1 MKKIFLLL
9 AVVGSI
15 FFTACSSQDEV
26 ISERNNSSSTINV
39 QASICESNP
48 EYIKGL
54 FGSYAVGTRSMG
66 VPNKINNFNF
76 DKAVTTYSQ
85 TKDFYIYMVPIKG
98 EDTADSLLV
107 GVGQSDRVVLQ
118 LYLGKNKKTGIYT
131 LYNESNEPIYDVN
144 YNTTENTLS
153 VINFYGNDA
162 TILPPPETR
171 AKKGGKKGAMDR
183 HTWSVICNTAIVA
196 VGATVG
202 FLGLVPTAG
211 ASGVG
216 MAVCTGL
223 LSAVAC

>member
-9 AVVGSI
+9 AVVGFI
-15 FFTACSSQDEV
+15 FFTACSSQDE
-26 ISERNNSSSTINV
+26 IIKEHNKNSSTINV
-39 QASICESNP
+39 QASLCKSNP

-54 FGSYAVGTRSMG
+54 FSFYAVGTRSMG

-98 EDTADSLLV
+98 ENTLDSLLV

-131 LYNESNEPIYDVN
+131 LYNESNEPIYDIN

-153 VINFYGNDA
+153 VINLYGNDA

-171 AKKGGKKGAMDR
+171 AKKRAMHR

-211 ASGVG
+211 ASGIG